1 LKIQDLQEKKRGD
14 LQEIGGWFVVILV
27 FNILGL
33 VRVNPNWVDNLEK
46 QESHRG
52 SPYCL
57 YIKMEGEKTMR
68 NLKGLEYFLVEIRLM
83 FGTKEGADGEKSGVR
98 LA

>member
-1 LKIQDLQEKKRGD
+1 
-14 LQEIGGWFVVILV
+14 
-27 FNILGL
+27 
-33 VRVNPNWVDNLEK
+33 
-46 QESHRG
+46 
-52 SPYCL
+52 
-57 YIKMEGEKTMR
+57 MR